1 MFQGSTFLII
11 KSHSD
16 FADVAKTDHN
26 RSLDSLAT
34 VLQENDANVLVKE
47 DHANNVNYLESGD
60 NDTEIPTHIISYTTQ
75 FIEYS
80 LALTCMI
87 PVTTPEWVWDS
98 LDQGRL
104 LNPKNYNPDSKYFL
118 KDVFVCVA
126 DNLPSGDK
134 EIIYGGVRAFGGQYL
149 DDLTRYTTHLI
160 AMDMSNDKSVIAAS
174 AVGEINIKIVKP
186 EWIDECLKM
195 GKKVHE
201 GPYLL
206 AGSEDSNGNIN
217 GAEDEG
223 AGSLLFSSPLTSSF
237 QSSFLESK
245 TFYISNDCNISPRL
259 LDTISSIIVSNG
271 GSIATIFNTDTVD
284 VYIGNYRSGVE
295 FVESSKSNRII
306 VGTLQWLYSI
316 IISGKWVLPLNS
328 NLLHYPVPLNKLS
341 DFSKLK
347 ICITN
352 YTGEARFYLS
362 KLITIMGGEFTKT
375 LTRDNDF
382 LIAASPTG
390 KKYEA
395 AKYKWQ
401 DGNIKI
407 VNHVW
412 LEECYSNWK
421 VMDWNEKYYQSFG
434 GEDRGVERLIGRI
447 HINSSILRN
456 WWDEVDDSMSE
467 DESKESKDVKESKSK
482 TISKKK
488 STKKVKEVKEDIK
501 DEVKS
506 SETGRDEIN
515 SSKSSKEKAK
525 TTKNQKVAT
534 PPAANVQ
541 ENNEPETKD
550 DKSLTSPQTST
561 STPGKTSDKENS
573 PLRGGRS
580 AAKKAA
586 AKLHSD
592 MADLNNYQ
600 QMKKNPNKMKHYL
613 DELQGE
619 SSTPSKKSK
628 VKSKAAPLMIALTT
642 GCEQDLDL
650 TPTKVST
657 LAELGITI
665 LNDFSEMH
673 PVDTLVAPRIMRT
686 EKFLKCLSQVNQIIH
701 PSYISGILKK
711 LDSPTSSTDL
721 TTSESLSKEFKIE
734 DYTLDKIL
742 GVKAINQELGFSAT
756 SSVNGLNKL
765 LTSSLKGKVFQN
777 MKFNLSTNLNGGTAV
792 ITKILEAHGCSET
805 MVVKNINPN
814 AKNVLLWTDVAENE
828 QIYIAHKVKDAKAI
842 LNFKR
847 SFPKGVVLDWD
858 WCVKSIFKMKK
869 EEYKKYKL

>member
-11 KSHSD
+11 KSFSD
-16 FADVAKTDHN
+16 FAHATKTNQN
-26 RSLDSLAT
+26 RSLDLLAS
-34 VLQENDANVLVKE
+34 VLQENDANVLVKD
-47 DHANNVNYLESGD
+47 DHSNIVNYLESGH

-75 FIEYS
+75 FIEYL

-87 PVTTPEWVWDS
+87 PVTTPEWVWDL

-104 LNPKNYNPDSKYFL
+104 LNPKNYNPDLRYFL
-118 KDVFVCVA
+118 KDVFLCVA

-195 GKKVHE
+195 GRKVHE

-206 AGSEDSNGNIN
+206 AGSEDSNGNVG
-217 GAEDEG
+217 GAEDEV

-271 GSIATIFNTDTVD
+271 GSIATTFSVDTVD

-328 NLLHYPVPLNKLS
+328 NLLHYPVPLNKLP
-341 DFSKLK
+341 DFSKFK

-375 LTRDNDF
+375 LTRENDF

-401 DGNIKI
+401 DGDIKI

-467 DESKESKDVKESKSK
+467 DELKELKDVKEPKK
-482 TISKKK
+482 INKKK
-488 STKKVKEVKEDIK
+488 STKKVKEVKEVIKNDIESVEAAG
-501 DEVKS
+501 DDVNSLKS
-506 SETGRDEIN
+506 P
-515 SSKSSKEKAK
+515 KEKAK
-525 TTKNQKVAT
+525 TLQNQKPSTQSAT
-534 PPAANVQ
+534 NVQ
-541 ENNEPETKD
+541 EKNESGKAD
-550 DKSLTSPQTST
+550 DKSLISPQTTT
-561 STPGKTSDKENS
+561 STPGRTSDKENS

-613 DELQGE
+613 DELEGE
-619 SSTPSKKSK
+619 GSTPSKKMK
-628 VKSKAAPLMIALTT
+628 LKLKAAPLMIALTT

-650 TPTKVST
+650 TPAKVSA
-657 LAELGITI
+657 LSELGITI
-665 LNDFSEMH
+665 LNDYSDKQ

-686 EKFLKCLSQVNQIIH
+686 EKFLKCLSQVNQIVH
-701 PSYISGILKK
+701 PSYISDILKK

-721 TTSESLSKEFKIE
+721 TTSESLSKEFKVE

-742 GVKAINQELGFSAT
+742 GVKAINQELGFSAS
-756 SSVNGLNKL
+756 SSVNGLTKL
-765 LTSSLKGKVFQN
+765 LTSSSKGKVFQD
-777 MKFNLSTNLNGGTAV
+777 MKFNLSTNLNGGTEV

-805 MVVKNINPN
+805 MVVKSVSPN
-814 AKNVLLWTDVAENE
+814 AKNVFLWTNESENE
-828 QIYIAHKVKDAKAI
+828 QIYIAHKVKDAKGI

-847 SFPKGVVLDWD
+847 SFSKGVVLDWD
-858 WCVKSIFKMKK
+858 WCVKLIFKMKK